1 MKNLIPMKKALK
13 QISKKAYKNKQIM
26 ASLTTLSQS
35 AFEAKKAEAIGNEL
49 MRKEITLSEFNVVD
63 NNHIDIDGVK
73 IEVTDKAF
81 GKLLGRLRIPK
92 AFAKRFSEGF
102 GNDGLRQLIGMMKT
116 MKSSHNDQTVT
127 LLVDPSTRKI
137 TDILP
142 AGYASISN
150 ESFIDFASRYI
161 DQYNLGVTHMG
172 SSQYGG
178 TQINCVAPNTMFH
191 VPGMTNEV
199 FNTGV
204 TFRNSPTRGLEVSPY
219 LSRLIC
225 TNGMTSTSFA
235 ENYGLHNLNDKNIN
249 EFNEHMIRMAS
260 TGFQPVG
267 LADAIK
273 KANSTDASLMEMQ
286 KAASAILSTDKAVD
300 YDYIQRYIPVE
311 RAMKAYSNLGAD
323 PNTFTQAQMK
333 NAKSG
338 MSVWDVVNG
347 MTNFASNDTRF
358 DIGDQKM
365 GNLMVT
371 AGNILTKKQYDTEGV
386 LDINPF
392 ANRQLLTTSESA
404 RVRGEA

>member
-1 MKNLIPMKKALK
+1 
-13 QISKKAYKNKQIM
+13 M
-26 ASLTTLSQS
+26 ANLTTLSQS
-35 AFEAKKAEAIGNEL
+35 AFDAKKKEAIGNEL
-49 MRKEITLSEFNVVD
+49 MRKEISLSEFNVVD

-102 GNDGLRQLIGMMKT
+102 GNDGLRQLVTMMKS

-127 LLVDPSTRKI
+127 LLVDPNTRKI

-142 AGYASISN
+142 AGYAAISN

-172 SSQYGG
+172 SGQYSG
-178 TQINCVAPNTMFH
+178 TQINCVSPNGMFH
-191 VPGMTNEV
+191 VPGMQNEV
-199 FNTGV
+199 FHTGV
-204 TFRNSPTRGLEVSPY
+204 TFRNTPTRGLEVSPY

-225 TNGMTSTSFA
+225 TNGMTSTAFA

-267 LADAIK
+267 LADSIR
-273 KANSTDASLMEMQ
+273 KAHNTDASLAEMQ
-286 KAASAILSTDKAVD
+286 KAASAIMSTDKAVD

-311 RAMKAYSNLGAD
+311 RALKAYSNLGAE
-323 PNTFTQAQMK
+323 PTTFTQVQMK

-347 MTNFASNDTRF
+347 MTNFASNDSRYNI
-358 DIGDQKM
+358 DDSRM
-365 GNLMVT
+365 GNLMIT

-392 ANRQLLTTSESA
+392 ANRGLLTEAEGA

>member
-1 MKNLIPMKKALK
+1 MKSI
-13 QISKKAYKNKQIM
+13 
-26 ASLTTLSQS
+26 TTLSQA
-35 AFEAKKAEAIGNEL
+35 AFDVKKAEAIGNEL

-63 NNHIDIDGVK
+63 NNHIDIDGTK

-102 GNDGLRQLIGMMKT
+102 GNDGLRQLITMMKS
-116 MKSSHNDQTVT
+116 MKSSKNDQTVT

-142 AGYASISN
+142 AGYASISQ
-150 ESFIDFASRYI
+150 ESFVDFASRYI

-178 TQINCVAPNTMFH
+178 TQINCVAPNAMLAI
-191 VPGMTNEV
+191 PGMQNEV

-204 TFRNSPTRGLEVSPY
+204 TFRNTPTRGLEVSPY
-219 LSRLIC
+219 LERLVC
-225 TNGMTSTSFA
+225 ANGMTSTAFA

-260 TGFQPVG
+260 TGFQPIG
-267 LADAIK
+267 LADNIK
-273 KANSTDASLMEMQ
+273 KAHNTDASLSEMQ
-286 KAASAILSTDKAVD
+286 RAASSLLSLDKAVD
-300 YDYIQRYIPVE
+300 YDYIQRYVPVE
-311 RAMKAYSNLGAD
+311 RAFKAYSTLGAD
-323 PNTFTQAQMK
+323 PNTFTKAQMK

-347 MTNFASNDTRF
+347 MTNFASNDTKF
-358 DIGDQKM
+358 NINEGKM

-371 AGNILTKKQYDTEGV
+371 AGNILCKKQYDTEGV

-392 ANRQLLTTSESA
+392 ATRDLLTTSEA
-404 RVRGEA
+404 AMVRGEA

>member
-1 MKNLIPMKKALK
+1 M
-13 QISKKAYKNKQIM
+13 Q
-26 ASLTTLSQS
+26 SLTTLSQS
-35 AFEAKKAEAIGNEL
+35 AFDTKKAEAINTQL
-49 MRKEITLSEFNVVD
+49 MRKEITLSEFNVID
-63 NNHIDIDGVK
+63 NNHIDVDGVK

-102 GNDGLRQLIGMMKT
+102 GNDGLRQLITMMKSA
-116 MKSSHNDQTVT
+116 KSNRNEQTVT
-127 LLVDPSTRKI
+127 LLVDPNSRKI

-142 AGYASISN
+142 AGYASISQ

-178 TQINCVAPNTMFH
+178 TQINCVSPQGMFN

-204 TFRNSPTRGLEVSPY
+204 TFRNTPTRGLEVSPY
-219 LSRLIC
+219 LERLIC
-225 TNGMTSTSFA
+225 ANGMTSTAFA

-260 TGFQPVG
+260 TNFQPVG
-267 LADAIK
+267 LAENIK
-273 KANSTDASLMEMQ
+273 KANNTDASLAEIQ
-286 KAASAILSTDKAVD
+286 RAASSILSLDKNID
-300 YDYIQRYIPVE
+300 YNYIQKYIPVD
-311 RAMKAYSNLGAD
+311 RAMKAYADLGAD
-323 PNTFTQAQMK
+323 PNTFTKAQMK

-347 MTNFASNDTRF
+347 MTNFASNDTKYNVNE
-358 DIGDQKM
+358 GKM

-371 AGNILTKKQYDTEGV
+371 AGNILCKKQYDTEGY

-392 ANRQLLTTSESA
+392 ANKNLLTTSEA
-404 RVRGEA
+404 AMVRGEA

>member
-1 MKNLIPMKKALK
+1 
-13 QISKKAYKNKQIM
+13 M
-26 ASLTTLSQS
+26 ANLTTLSQS
-35 AFEAKKAEAIGNEL
+35 AFDVKKAEAIGNEL
-49 MRKEITLSEFNVVD
+49 MRKEISLSEFNVVD
-63 NNHIDIDGVK
+63 NNHIEIDGVK

-102 GNDGLRQLIGMMKT
+102 GNDGLRQLVTMMKS

-127 LLVDPSTRKI
+127 LLVDPSSRQI

-142 AGYASISN
+142 AGYAAISN
-150 ESFIDFASRYI
+150 ESFINFAERYI
-161 DQYNLGVTHMG
+161 DQYGLGVTHMG

-178 TQINCVAPNTMFH
+178 THINCVAPNSMFH

-204 TFRNSPTRGLEVSPY
+204 TFRNTPTRGLEVSPY
-219 LSRLIC
+219 LERLIC
-225 TNGMTSTSFA
+225 ANGMTSTAFA

-249 EFNEHMIRMAS
+249 EFNEHMIRIAS

-267 LADAIK
+267 LAENIN
-273 KANSTDASLMEMQ
+273 KANNTDASLAELQ
-286 KAASAILSTDKAVD
+286 KAASAIMSTDKAVD

-311 RAMKAYSNLGAD
+311 RAFKAYSTLGAD
-323 PNTFTQAQMK
+323 PNTFTKAQMK

-347 MTNFASNDTRF
+347 MTNFASNDTKFGVDESR
-358 DIGDQKM
+358 M

-371 AGNILTKKQYDTEGV
+371 AGNILCKKQYDTEGV
-386 LDINPF
+386 LDVNPF
-392 ANRQLLTTSESA
+392 ANRDLLTTAEAA

>member
-1 MKNLIPMKKALK
+1 M
-13 QISKKAYKNKQIM
+13 Q
-26 ASLTTLSQS
+26 SLTTLSQS
-35 AFEAKKAEAIGNEL
+35 AFDTKKAEAINNQL
-49 MRKEITLSEFNVVD
+49 MRKEITLSEFNVID
-63 NNHIDIDGVK
+63 NNHIDVDGVK

-102 GNDGLRQLIGMMKT
+102 GNDGLRQLITMMKSA
-116 MKSSHNDQTVT
+116 KSSRNEQTVT

-142 AGYASISN
+142 AGYASISQ

-178 TQINCVAPNTMFH
+178 TQINCVAPQGMFN

-204 TFRNSPTRGLEVSPY
+204 TFRNTPTRGLEVSPY
-219 LSRLIC
+219 LERLIC
-225 TNGMTSTSFA
+225 ANGMTSTAFA

-260 TGFQPVG
+260 TGFQPIG
-267 LADAIK
+267 LADSIK
-273 KANSTDASLMEMQ
+273 KANTTDASLGELQ
-286 KAASAILSTDKAVD
+286 RAASSIMSLDKKVD
-300 YDYIQRYIPVE
+300 YDYIQRYIPVD
-311 RAMKAYSNLGAD
+311 RAMKAYSDLGAD
-323 PNTFTQAQMK
+323 PNTFTKAQMK

-347 MTNFASNDTRF
+347 MTNFASNDTKYS
-358 DIGDQKM
+358 INEGKM

-371 AGNILTKKQYDTEGV
+371 AGNILCKKQYDTEGV

-392 ANRQLLTTSESA
+392 ATRDLLTTSESA

>member
-1 MKNLIPMKKALK
+1 MRSI
-13 QISKKAYKNKQIM
+13 
-26 ASLTTLSQS
+26 TTLSQN
-35 AFEAKKAEAIGNEL
+35 AFDVKKAEAINNQL
-49 MRKEITLSEFNVVD
+49 MRKEITLSEFNVID
-63 NNHIDIDGVK
+63 NNHIDVDGVK

-92 AFAKRFSEGF
+92 AFATRFSEGF
-102 GNDGLRQLIGMMKT
+102 GNDGLRQLITMMKS
-116 MKSSHNDQTVT
+116 MKSSKNDQTVT
-127 LLVDPSTRKI
+127 LLVDPSNRKI

-150 ESFIDFASRYI
+150 ESFIDFAERYI
-161 DQYNLGVTHMG
+161 NQYNLDVTHMG

-178 TQINCVAPNTMFH
+178 TQINCVSPQGMFN

-204 TFRNSPTRGLEVSPY
+204 TFRNTPTRGLEVSPY
-219 LSRLIC
+219 LERLIC
-225 TNGMTSTSFA
+225 ANGMTSTAFA

-260 TGFQPVG
+260 TNFQPVG
-267 LADAIK
+267 LADNIK
-273 KANSTDASLMEMQ
+273 KANNTDASLAEIQ
-286 KAASAILSTDKAVD
+286 RAASSILSLDKNID
-300 YDYIQRYIPVE
+300 YNYIQKYIPVD
-311 RAMKAYSNLGAD
+311 RAMKAYADLGAD
-323 PNTFTQAQMK
+323 PNTFTKAQMK

-347 MTNFASNDTRF
+347 MTNFASNDTKF
-358 DIGDQKM
+358 NINEGKM

-371 AGNILTKKQYDTEGV
+371 AGNILCKKQYDTEGV

-392 ANRQLLTTSESA
+392 ATRNLLTSSESA
-404 RVRGEA
+404 MVRGEA

>member
-1 MKNLIPMKKALK
+1 MKSI
-13 QISKKAYKNKQIM
+13 
-26 ASLTTLSQS
+26 TTLSQT
-35 AFEAKKAEAIGNEL
+35 AFDTKKAEAINNQL
-49 MRKEITLSEFNVVD
+49 MRKEITLSEFNVID
-63 NNHIDIDGVK
+63 NNHIDVDGVK

-92 AFAKRFSEGF
+92 AFAKRFSDGF
-102 GNDGLRQLIGMMKT
+102 GNDGLRQLIQMMKSA
-116 MKSSHNDQTVT
+116 KSSRNEQTVT
-127 LLVDPSTRKI
+127 LLVDPNSRKI
-137 TDILP
+137 MDILP

-150 ESFIDFASRYI
+150 ENFIDFASRYI

-178 TQINCVAPNTMFH
+178 TQINCVSPQGMFN

-204 TFRNSPTRGLEVSPY
+204 TFRNTPTRGLEVSPY
-219 LSRLIC
+219 LERLVC
-225 TNGMTSTSFA
+225 ANGMTSTAFA

-260 TGFQPVG
+260 TNFQPVG
-267 LADAIK
+267 LADNIK
-273 KANSTDASLMEMQ
+273 KANSTDASLAEIQ
-286 KAASAILSTDKAVD
+286 RAASSILSLDKKID
-300 YDYIQRYIPVE
+300 YDYIQKYIPVE
-311 RAMKAYSNLGAD
+311 RAFKAYSQLGAD
-323 PNTFTQAQMK
+323 PNTFTKAQTK

-358 DIGDQKM
+358 NVNEGKM

-371 AGNILTKKQYDTEGV
+371 AGNILCKKQYDTEGV

-392 ANRQLLTTSESA
+392 ATRNLLTASESA
-404 RVRGEA
+404 MVRGEA

>member
-1 MKNLIPMKKALK
+1 MRSI
-13 QISKKAYKNKQIM
+13 
-26 ASLTTLSQS
+26 TTLSQN
-35 AFEAKKAEAIGNEL
+35 AFDVKKAEAINNQL
-49 MRKEITLSEFNVVD
+49 MRKEITLSEFNVID
-63 NNHIDIDGVK
+63 NNHIDVDGVK

-92 AFAKRFSEGF
+92 AFATRFSEGF
-102 GNDGLRQLIGMMKT
+102 GNDGLRQLITMMKS
-116 MKSSHNDQTVT
+116 MKSSKNDQTVT
-127 LLVDPSTRKI
+127 LLVDPSNRKI

-150 ESFIDFASRYI
+150 ESFIDFAERYI
-161 DQYNLGVTHMG
+161 NQYNLDVTHMG

-178 TQINCVAPNTMFH
+178 TQINCVSPQGMFN

-204 TFRNSPTRGLEVSPY
+204 TFRNTPTRGLEVSPY
-219 LSRLIC
+219 LERLIC
-225 TNGMTSTSFA
+225 ANGMTSTAFA

-260 TGFQPVG
+260 TNFQPVG
-267 LADAIK
+267 LADNIK
-273 KANSTDASLMEMQ
+273 KANSTDASLAEMQ
-286 KAASAILSTDKAVD
+286 RAASSILSLDKAVD
-300 YDYIQRYIPVE
+300 YDYVQKYIPVE
-311 RAMKAYSNLGAD
+311 RAFKAYSQLGAD
-323 PNTFTQAQMK
+323 PNTFTKAQMK

-338 MSVWDVVNG
+338 MSVWDLVNG
-347 MTNFASNDTRF
+347 MTNFASNDTKF
-358 DIGDQKM
+358 NINEGKM

-371 AGNILTKKQYDTEGV
+371 AGNILCKKQYDTEGV

-392 ANRQLLTTSESA
+392 ATRDLLTTSESA

>member
-1 MKNLIPMKKALK
+1 MRSI
-13 QISKKAYKNKQIM
+13 
-26 ASLTTLSQS
+26 TTLSQS
-35 AFEAKKAEAIGNEL
+35 AFDVKKAEAINNQL
-49 MRKEITLSEFNVVD
+49 MRKEISLSEFNVID
-63 NNHIDIDGVK
+63 NNHIELDGVK

-102 GNDGLRQLIGMMKT
+102 GNDGLKQLITMMKS
-116 MKSSHNDQTVT
+116 MKSSKNDQTVT
-127 LLVDPSTRKI
+127 LLVDPSNRKI

-150 ESFIDFASRYI
+150 ESFIDFAERYI
-161 DQYNLGVTHMG
+161 NQYNLDVTHMG

-178 TQINCVAPNTMFH
+178 TQINCVSPQGMFN

-204 TFRNSPTRGLEVSPY
+204 TFRNTPTRGLEVSPY
-219 LSRLIC
+219 LERLIC
-225 TNGMTSTSFA
+225 ANGMTSTAFA

-260 TGFQPVG
+260 TNFQPVG
-267 LADAIK
+267 LADNIK
-273 KANSTDASLMEMQ
+273 KANNTDASLAEIQ
-286 KAASAILSTDKAVD
+286 RAASSILSLDKNID
-300 YDYIQRYIPVE
+300 YNYIQKYIPVD
-311 RAMKAYSNLGAD
+311 RAMKAYSDLGAD
-323 PNTFTQAQMK
+323 PNTFTKAQMK

-347 MTNFASNDTRF
+347 MTNFASNDTKYN
-358 DIGDQKM
+358 INEGKM

-371 AGNILTKKQYDTEGV
+371 AGNILCKKQYDTEGV

-392 ANRQLLTTSESA
+392 ANKQLLSTSESA
-404 RVRGEA
+404 MVRGEA

>member
-1 MKNLIPMKKALK
+1 MRSI
-13 QISKKAYKNKQIM
+13 
-26 ASLTTLSQS
+26 TTLSQN
-35 AFEAKKAEAIGNEL
+35 AFDVKKAEAINNQL
-49 MRKEITLSEFNVVD
+49 MRKEITLSEFNVID
-63 NNHIDIDGVK
+63 NNHIDVDGVK

-92 AFAKRFSEGF
+92 AFATRFSEGF
-102 GNDGLRQLIGMMKT
+102 GNDGLRQLITMMKS
-116 MKSSHNDQTVT
+116 MKSSKNDQTVT
-127 LLVDPSTRKI
+127 LLVDPSNRKI

-150 ESFIDFASRYI
+150 ESFINFAERYI
-161 DQYNLGVTHMG
+161 NQYNLDVTHMG

-178 TQINCVAPNTMFH
+178 TQINCVSPQGMFN

-204 TFRNSPTRGLEVSPY
+204 TFRNTPTRGLEVSPY
-219 LSRLIC
+219 LERLIC
-225 TNGMTSTSFA
+225 ANGMTSTAFA

-260 TGFQPVG
+260 TNFQPVG
-267 LADAIK
+267 LADNIK
-273 KANSTDASLMEMQ
+273 KANNTDASLAEIQ
-286 KAASAILSTDKAVD
+286 RAASSILSLDKNID
-300 YDYIQRYIPVE
+300 YNYIQKYIPVD
-311 RAMKAYSNLGAD
+311 RAMKAYADLGAD
-323 PNTFTQAQMK
+323 PNTFTKAQMK

-347 MTNFASNDTRF
+347 MTNFASNDTKF
-358 DIGDQKM
+358 NINEGKM

-371 AGNILTKKQYDTEGV
+371 AGNILCKKQYDTEGV

-392 ANRQLLTTSESA
+392 ATRNLLTSSESA
-404 RVRGEA
+404 MVRGEA

>member
-1 MKNLIPMKKALK
+1 M
-13 QISKKAYKNKQIM
+13 Q
-26 ASLTTLSQS
+26 SLTTLSQS
-35 AFEAKKAEAIGNEL
+35 AFDVKKAEAINNQL
-49 MRKEITLSEFNVVD
+49 MRKEITLSEFNVID
-63 NNHIDIDGVK
+63 NNHIDVDGVK

-92 AFAKRFSEGF
+92 AFAKRFSDGF
-102 GNDGLRQLIGMMKT
+102 GNDGLRQLITMMKSA
-116 MKSSHNDQTVT
+116 KSSRNEQTVT
-127 LLVDPSTRKI
+127 LLVDPNSRKI

-142 AGYASISN
+142 AGYASISQ

-178 TQINCVAPNTMFH
+178 TQINCVAPQGMFN

-204 TFRNSPTRGLEVSPY
+204 TFRNTPTRGLEVSPY
-219 LSRLIC
+219 LERLIC
-225 TNGMTSTSFA
+225 ANGMTSTAFA

-260 TGFQPVG
+260 TNFQPVG
-267 LADAIK
+267 LAENIK
-273 KANSTDASLMEMQ
+273 KAHDTDASLAEMQ
-286 KAASAILSTDKAVD
+286 RAASSLLSLDKAVD

-311 RAMKAYSNLGAD
+311 RAFKAYSTLGAD
-323 PNTFTQAQMK
+323 PNTFTKAQMK

-338 MSVWDVVNG
+338 MSVWDLVNG
-347 MTNFASNDTRF
+347 MTNFASNDTKF
-358 DIGDQKM
+358 NINEGKM

-371 AGNILTKKQYDTEGV
+371 AGNILCKKQYDTEGV

-392 ANRQLLTTSESA
+392 ATRDLLTTSESA

>member
-1 MKNLIPMKKALK
+1 MRSI
-13 QISKKAYKNKQIM
+13 
-26 ASLTTLSQS
+26 TTLSQS
-35 AFEAKKAEAIGNEL
+35 AFDVKKAEAINNQL
-49 MRKEITLSEFNVVD
+49 MRKEISLSEFNVID
-63 NNHIDIDGVK
+63 NNHIELDGVK

-102 GNDGLRQLIGMMKT
+102 GNDGLKQLITMMKS
-116 MKSSHNDQTVT
+116 MKSSKNDQTVT
-127 LLVDPSTRKI
+127 LLVDPSNRKI

-150 ESFIDFASRYI
+150 ESFIDFAERYI
-161 DQYNLGVTHMG
+161 NQYNLDVTHMG

-178 TQINCVAPNTMFH
+178 TQINCVSPQGMFN

-204 TFRNSPTRGLEVSPY
+204 TFRNTPTRGLEVSPY
-219 LSRLIC
+219 LERLIC
-225 TNGMTSTSFA
+225 ANGMTSTAFA

-260 TGFQPVG
+260 TNFQPVG
-267 LADAIK
+267 LADNIK
-273 KANSTDASLMEMQ
+273 KANNTDASLAEIQ
-286 KAASAILSTDKAVD
+286 RAASSILSLDKNID
-300 YDYIQRYIPVE
+300 YNYIQKYIPVD
-311 RAMKAYSNLGAD
+311 RAMKAYSDLGAD
-323 PNTFTQAQMK
+323 PNTFTKAQMK

-338 MSVWDVVNG
+338 MSVWDVVNC
-347 MTNFASNDTRF
+347 MTNFASNDTKYNVNE
-358 DIGDQKM
+358 GKM

-371 AGNILTKKQYDTEGV
+371 AGNILCKKQYDTEGY

-392 ANRQLLTTSESA
+392 ANKNLLTTSEA
-404 RVRGEA
+404 AMVRGEA

>member
-1 MKNLIPMKKALK
+1 MRSI
-13 QISKKAYKNKQIM
+13 
-26 ASLTTLSQS
+26 TTLSQN
-35 AFEAKKAEAIGNEL
+35 AFDVKKAEAINNQL
-49 MRKEITLSEFNVVD
+49 MRKEITLSEFNVID
-63 NNHIDIDGVK
+63 NNHIDVDGVK

-92 AFAKRFSEGF
+92 AFATRFSEGF
-102 GNDGLRQLIGMMKT
+102 GNDGLRQLITMMKS
-116 MKSSHNDQTVT
+116 MKSSKNDQTVT
-127 LLVDPSTRKI
+127 LLVDPSNRKI

-150 ESFIDFASRYI
+150 ESFIDFAERYI
-161 DQYNLGVTHMG
+161 NQYNLDVTHMG

-178 TQINCVAPNTMFH
+178 TQINCVSPQGMFN

-204 TFRNSPTRGLEVSPY
+204 TFRNTPTRGLEVSPY
-219 LSRLIC
+219 LERLIC
-225 TNGMTSTSFA
+225 ANGMTSTAFA

-260 TGFQPVG
+260 TNFQPVG
-267 LADAIK
+267 LADNIK
-273 KANSTDASLMEMQ
+273 KANNTDASLAEMQ
-286 KAASAILSTDKAVD
+286 RAASSILSLDKKVD
-300 YDYIQRYIPVE
+300 YDYVQKYIPVE
-311 RAMKAYSNLGAD
+311 RAFKAYSQLGAD
-323 PNTFTQAQMK
+323 PNTFTKAQMK

-347 MTNFASNDTRF
+347 MTNFASNDTKF
-358 DIGDQKM
+358 NINEGKM

-371 AGNILTKKQYDTEGV
+371 AGNILCKKQYDTEGV

-392 ANRQLLTTSESA
+392 ATRDLLTTSESA

>member
-1 MKNLIPMKKALK
+1 
-13 QISKKAYKNKQIM
+13 M
-26 ASLTTLSQS
+26 ANLTTLSQS
-35 AFEAKKAEAIGNEL
+35 AFNAKKKEAIGNEL

-63 NNHIDIDGVK
+63 NNHIDIDGVN

-102 GNDGLRQLIGMMKT
+102 GNDGLRQLITMMKS
-116 MKSSHNDQTVT
+116 MKSSRNDQTVT
-127 LLVDPSTRKI
+127 LLVDPTTRKI
-137 TDILP
+137 IDILP
-142 AGYASISN
+142 AGYAAISN

-178 TQINCVAPNTMFH
+178 TQINCVSPNGMFR
-191 VPGMTNEV
+191 VPGMQNEV

-204 TFRNSPTRGLEVSPY
+204 TFRNTPTRGLEVSPY

-225 TNGMTSTSFA
+225 ANGMTSTSFA
-235 ENYGLHNLNDKNIN
+235 ENYGLRNLNDKNIN

-267 LADAIK
+267 LADNIK
-273 KANSTDASLMEMQ
+273 KAHNTDASLAEMQ
-286 KAASAILSTDKAVD
+286 RASSAIMSTDKAVD

-311 RAMKAYSNLGAD
+311 RALKAYSRLGAD
-323 PNTFTQAQMK
+323 PTTFTQAQMK

-347 MTNFASNDTRF
+347 LTNFASNDTRYNI
-358 DIGDQKM
+358 DDSRM

-392 ANRQLLTTSESA
+392 ANRGLLTEAEGA

>member
-1 MKNLIPMKKALK
+1 M
-13 QISKKAYKNKQIM
+13 Q
-26 ASLTTLSQS
+26 SLTTLSQS
-35 AFEAKKAEAIGNEL
+35 AFDTKKAEAINNQL
-49 MRKEITLSEFNVVD
+49 MRKEITLSEFNVID
-63 NNHIDIDGVK
+63 NNHIDVDGVK

-102 GNDGLRQLIGMMKT
+102 GNDGLRQLITMMKSA
-116 MKSSHNDQTVT
+116 KSSRNEQTVT

-142 AGYASISN
+142 AGYASISQ

-178 TQINCVAPNTMFH
+178 TQINCVAPQGMFN
-191 VPGMTNEV
+191 VPGMQNEV

-204 TFRNSPTRGLEVSPY
+204 TFRNTPTRGLEVSPY
-219 LSRLIC
+219 LERLIC
-225 TNGMTSTSFA
+225 ANGMTSTAFA

-260 TGFQPVG
+260 TNFQPVG
-267 LADAIK
+267 LADNIK
-273 KANSTDASLMEMQ
+273 KANNTDASLAEMQ
-286 KAASAILSTDKAVD
+286 RAASSILSLDKKVD
-300 YDYIQRYIPVE
+300 YDYVQKYIPVE
-311 RAMKAYSNLGAD
+311 RAFKAYSQLGAD
-323 PNTFTQAQMK
+323 PNTFTKAQMK

-338 MSVWDVVNG
+338 MSVWDLVNG
-347 MTNFASNDTRF
+347 MTNFASNDTKF
-358 DIGDQKM
+358 NINEGKM

-371 AGNILTKKQYDTEGV
+371 AGNILCKKQYDTEGV

-392 ANRQLLTTSESA
+392 ATRDLLTTSESA

>member
-1 MKNLIPMKKALK
+1 M
-13 QISKKAYKNKQIM
+13 Q
-26 ASLTTLSQS
+26 SLTTLSQS
-35 AFEAKKAEAIGNEL
+35 AFDVKKAEAINNQL
-49 MRKEITLSEFNVVD
+49 MRKEITLSEFNVID
-63 NNHIDIDGVK
+63 NNHIDVDGVK

-92 AFAKRFSEGF
+92 AFAKRFSDGF
-102 GNDGLRQLIGMMKT
+102 GNDGLRQLIQMMKT
-116 MKSSHNDQTVT
+116 AKSSRNEQTVT
-127 LLVDPSTRKI
+127 LLVDPNSRKI
-137 TDILP
+137 MDILP

-150 ESFIDFASRYI
+150 ENFIDFASRYI

-178 TQINCVAPNTMFH
+178 TQINCVSPQGMFN

-204 TFRNSPTRGLEVSPY
+204 TFRNTPTRGLEVSPY
-219 LSRLIC
+219 LERLIC
-225 TNGMTSTSFA
+225 ANGMTSTAFA

-260 TGFQPVG
+260 TNFQPVG
-267 LADAIK
+267 LADNIK
-273 KANSTDASLMEMQ
+273 KANSTDASLAEMQ
-286 KAASAILSTDKAVD
+286 RAASSILSLDKAVD
-300 YDYIQRYIPVE
+300 YEYVQKYIPVE
-311 RAMKAYSNLGAD
+311 RAFKAYSQLGAD
-323 PNTFTQAQMK
+323 PNTFTKAQMK

-338 MSVWDVVNG
+338 MSVWDLVNG
-347 MTNFASNDTRF
+347 MTNFASNDTKF
-358 DIGDQKM
+358 GINEGKM

-371 AGNILTKKQYDTEGV
+371 AGNILCKKQYDTEGV

-392 ANRQLLTTSESA
+392 ATRDLLTTSESA

>member
-1 MKNLIPMKKALK
+1 MKSI
-13 QISKKAYKNKQIM
+13 
-26 ASLTTLSQS
+26 TTLSQS
-35 AFEAKKAEAIGNEL
+35 AFDVKKAEAINTQL
-49 MRKEITLSEFNVVD
+49 MRKEITLSEFNVID
-63 NNHIDIDGVK
+63 NNHIDVDGVK

-92 AFAKRFSEGF
+92 AFAKRFSDGF
-102 GNDGLRQLIGMMKT
+102 GNDGLRQLITMMKSA
-116 MKSSHNDQTVT
+116 KSSRNEQTVT
-127 LLVDPSTRKI
+127 LLVDPNSRKI

-142 AGYASISN
+142 AGYASISQ

-178 TQINCVAPNTMFH
+178 TQINCVSPQGMFN

-204 TFRNSPTRGLEVSPY
+204 TFRNTPTRGLEVSPY
-219 LSRLIC
+219 LERLIC
-225 TNGMTSTSFA
+225 ANGMTSTAFA

-260 TGFQPVG
+260 TNFQPVG
-267 LADAIK
+267 LADNIK
-273 KANSTDASLMEMQ
+273 KAHNTDASLSEMQ
-286 KAASAILSTDKAVD
+286 RAASSLLSLDKTVD
-300 YDYIQRYIPVE
+300 YDYIQRYVPVE
-311 RAMKAYSNLGAD
+311 RAFKAYSTLGAD
-323 PNTFTQAQMK
+323 PNTFTKAQMK

-347 MTNFASNDTRF
+347 MTNFASNDTKYN
-358 DIGDQKM
+358 INEGKM

-371 AGNILTKKQYDTEGV
+371 AGNILCKKQYDTEGV

-392 ANRQLLTTSESA
+392 ANKQLLTTSESA
-404 RVRGEA
+404 MVRGEA

>member
-1 MKNLIPMKKALK
+1 M
-13 QISKKAYKNKQIM
+13 Q
-26 ASLTTLSQS
+26 SLTTLSQS
-35 AFEAKKAEAIGNEL
+35 AFDVKKAEAINNQL
-49 MRKEITLSEFNVVD
+49 MRKEITLSEFNVID
-63 NNHIDIDGVK
+63 NNHIDVDGVK

-92 AFAKRFSEGF
+92 AFAKRFSDGF
-102 GNDGLRQLIGMMKT
+102 GNDGLRQLITMMKSA
-116 MKSSHNDQTVT
+116 KSSRNEQTVT
-127 LLVDPSTRKI
+127 LLVDPNSRKI

-142 AGYASISN
+142 AGYASISQ

-178 TQINCVAPNTMFH
+178 TQINCVAPQGMFN

-204 TFRNSPTRGLEVSPY
+204 TFRNTPTRGLEVSPY
-219 LSRLIC
+219 LERLIC
-225 TNGMTSTSFA
+225 ANGMTSTAFA

-260 TGFQPVG
+260 TNFQPVG
-267 LADAIK
+267 LADNIK
-273 KANSTDASLMEMQ
+273 KANSTDASLAEMQ
-286 KAASAILSTDKAVD
+286 RAASSILSLDKAVD
-300 YDYIQRYIPVE
+300 YDYVQKYIPVE
-311 RAMKAYSNLGAD
+311 RAFKAYSQLGAD
-323 PNTFTQAQMK
+323 PNTFTKAQMK

-338 MSVWDVVNG
+338 MSVWDLVNG
-347 MTNFASNDTRF
+347 MTNFASNDTKF
-358 DIGDQKM
+358 NINEGKM

-371 AGNILTKKQYDTEGV
+371 AGNILCKKQYDTEGV

-392 ANRQLLTTSESA
+392 ATRDLLTTSESA

>member
-1 MKNLIPMKKALK
+1 M
-13 QISKKAYKNKQIM
+13 Q
-26 ASLTTLSQS
+26 SLTTLSQS
-35 AFEAKKAEAIGNEL
+35 AFDVKKAEAINNQL
-49 MRKEITLSEFNVVD
+49 MRKEITLSEFNVID
-63 NNHIDIDGVK
+63 NNHIDVDGVK

-102 GNDGLRQLIGMMKT
+102 GNDGLRQLITMMKSA
-116 MKSSHNDQTVT
+116 KSSKNEQTVT
-127 LLVDPSTRKI
+127 LLVDPNSRKI

-142 AGYASISN
+142 AGYASISQ

-178 TQINCVAPNTMFH
+178 TQINCVAPQGMFN

-204 TFRNSPTRGLEVSPY
+204 TFRNTPTRGLEVSPY
-219 LSRLIC
+219 LERLIC
-225 TNGMTSTSFA
+225 ANGMTSTAFA

-260 TGFQPVG
+260 TNFQPVG
-267 LADAIK
+267 LADNIK
-273 KANSTDASLMEMQ
+273 KANNTDASLAEMQ
-286 KAASAILSTDKAVD
+286 RAASSILSLDKAVD
-300 YDYIQRYIPVE
+300 YDYVQRYIPVE
-311 RAMKAYSNLGAD
+311 RAFKAYSQLGAD
-323 PNTFTQAQMK
+323 PNTFTKAQMK

-338 MSVWDVVNG
+338 MSVWDLVNG
-347 MTNFASNDTRF
+347 MTNFASNDTKF
-358 DIGDQKM
+358 NINEGKM

-371 AGNILTKKQYDTEGV
+371 AGNILCKKQYDTEGV

-392 ANRQLLTTSESA
+392 ATRDLLTTSESA

>member
-1 MKNLIPMKKALK
+1 MKIVNKGNQFKYEFVVSVGADPNQVALK
-13 QISKKAYKNKQIM
+13 YDGHKAIKISENGD
-26 ASLTTLSQS
+26 L
-35 AFEAKKAEAIGNEL
+35 
-49 MRKEITLSEFNVVD
+49 EITSRLGIIYEEKPYAYQ
-63 NNHIDIDGVK
+63 IIDGVK

-92 AFAKRFSEGF
+92 AFAKRFSDGF
-102 GNDGLRQLIGMMKT
+102 GNDGLRQLITMMKSA
-116 MKSSHNDQTVT
+116 KSNRNEQTVT
-127 LLVDPSTRKI
+127 LLVDPNSRKI

-142 AGYASISN
+142 AGYASISQ

-178 TQINCVAPNTMFH
+178 TQINCVAPQGMFN

-204 TFRNSPTRGLEVSPY
+204 TFRNTPTRGLEVSPY
-219 LSRLIC
+219 LERLIC
-225 TNGMTSTSFA
+225 ANGMTSTAFA

-260 TGFQPVG
+260 TNFQPVG
-267 LADAIK
+267 LADNIK
-273 KANSTDASLMEMQ
+273 KANNTDASLAEMQ
-286 KAASAILSTDKAVD
+286 RAASSILSLDKKVD
-300 YDYIQRYIPVE
+300 YEYVQKYIPVE
-311 RAMKAYSNLGAD
+311 RAFKAYSQLGAD
-323 PNTFTQAQMK
+323 PNTFTKAQMK

-338 MSVWDVVNG
+338 MSVWDLVNG
-347 MTNFASNDTRF
+347 MTNFASNDTKF
-358 DIGDQKM
+358 GINEGKM

-371 AGNILTKKQYDTEGV
+371 AGNILCKKQYDTEGV

-392 ANRQLLTTSESA
+392 ATRDLLTSSESA

>member
-1 MKNLIPMKKALK
+1 MRSI
-13 QISKKAYKNKQIM
+13 
-26 ASLTTLSQS
+26 TTLSQS
-35 AFEAKKAEAIGNEL
+35 AFDVKKAEAINNQL
-49 MRKEITLSEFNVVD
+49 MRKEISLSEFNVID
-63 NNHIDIDGVK
+63 NNHIELDGVK

-92 AFAKRFSEGF
+92 AFATRFSEGF
-102 GNDGLRQLIGMMKT
+102 GNDGLRQLITMMKS
-116 MKSSHNDQTVT
+116 MKSSKNDQTVT
-127 LLVDPSTRKI
+127 LLVDPNSRKI

-142 AGYASISN
+142 AGYASISQ

-178 TQINCVAPNTMFH
+178 TQINCVSPQGMFN
-191 VPGMTNEV
+191 VPGMQNEV

-204 TFRNSPTRGLEVSPY
+204 TFRNTPTRGLEVSPY
-219 LSRLIC
+219 LERLIC
-225 TNGMTSTSFA
+225 ANGMTSTAFA

-260 TGFQPVG
+260 TNFQPVG
-267 LADAIK
+267 LAENIT
-273 KANSTDASLMEMQ
+273 KANNTDASLAEMQ
-286 KAASAILSTDKAVD
+286 RAASSILSLDKAVD
-300 YDYIQRYIPVE
+300 YDYVQKYIPVE
-311 RAMKAYSNLGAD
+311 RAFKAYSQLGAD
-323 PNTFTQAQMK
+323 PNTFTKAQMK

-347 MTNFASNDTRF
+347 MTNFASNDTKF
-358 DIGDQKM
+358 NINEGKM

-371 AGNILTKKQYDTEGV
+371 AGNILCKKQYDTEGV

-392 ANRQLLTTSESA
+392 ATKDLLTTSEA
-404 RVRGEA
+404 AMVRGEA